1 MIAYCSLILFIGKH
15 MTGVKKLQNLSYSVA
30 KNLNDYSLREDL
42 NAEEVSAIYIIK
54 GCEKYLQ
61 ECGDNKL
68 FKLLTSLKMNF
79 IDVEKPSQ
87 QSVLLNIG
95 LLSDQFENL
104 DEDSSNNQLINL
116 N

>member
-79 IDVEKPSQ
+79 IDVEKEVSIAITIGILLF
-87 QSVLLNIG
+87 SAIMVLEG
-95 LLSDQFENL
+95 LS
-104 DEDSSNNQLINL
+104 
-116 N
+116 